1 VTGALPDASGSMS
14 LLNDSIQLSQQLHH
28 RQPDTKRMV
37 LTCRV
42 LCELEKAAAGGN
54 NSGNSG
60 NSGSG
65 KVGEPDW
72 ERMESL
78 LCKCAPRGKDPN
90 R

>member
-1 VTGALPDASGSMS
+1 MS

-54 NSGNSG
+54 NSN